1 MQRRHCV
8 RALALTVLAT
18 AVVTA
23 TTSGA
28 PTANAES
35 PTSAET
41 RLSATIDAI
50 LADPRLDGAQAGVV
64 IADAATGEPVYQRN
78 GDRRLIPASNTKLLT
93 SAAALE
99 LLGPGH
105 RFTTDVLRDGNQ
117 RGGVLTG
124 DLHLRGGGDPT
135 MLAADYDALAASVA
149 RAGIRV
155 VSGNLVAD
163 DTRYDATRLGP
174 DWAWDDEPYYY
185 AAQVSAL
192 TVAPDTDYDAGTA
205 IVTAT
210 PGSGAGARPEISVTP
225 STGYLRIDNR
235 ATTVATGGTDV
246 SFERQ
251 HGTNT
256 IVVTGQIAADDDG
269 VSDWVT
275 VWEPT
280 GYAADV
286 FRSALRRHGV
296 RVLGRT
302 VLGQATPADA
312 TRVTHHDSMP
322 LAELMVPFLKLSNN
336 GHAEVLTKEI
346 GRVLTGAGTWS
357 AGLAAISEYVADA
370 GMDTGTLRQRDGS
383 GLSRRNHVPPA
394 EFVDLLVAVRAEP
407 WFATWYAALP
417 VAGNAERFVGGTL
430 RSRMVGTPAAN
441 NVRAKTGSLTGVSGL
456 SGYVTD
462 ADGRVLAF
470 SIVLNNYLASSVKS
484 LEDQIAITLASYTGK
499 ATARTATGA
508 AGRAAAPPAA
518 PAPPQA
524 TPDGIECSWHKPV
537 TC

>member
-1 MQRRHCV
+1 MQSRRYV
-8 RALALTVLAT
+8 RTLAAAVLAT

-28 PTANAES
+28 PTATAEA
-35 PTSAET
+35 PTPAET

-50 LADPRLDGAQAGVV
+50 LADSRLDGAQTGVMV
-64 IADAATGEPVYQRN
+64 ADASTGEPVYQRN
-78 GDRRLIPASNTKLLT
+78 SDRRLIPASNTKLLT

-105 RFTTDVLRDGNQ
+105 RFTTDVRRDGNQ
-117 RGGVLTG
+117 RAGILTG
-124 DLHLRGGGDPT
+124 DLYLRGGGDPT
-135 MLAADYDALAASVA
+135 MLATDYDALAARVA
-149 RAGIRV
+149 ATGVRV

-174 DWAWDDEPYYY
+174 DWTWDDEPYYY

-192 TVAPDTDYDAGTA
+192 TVAPDTDYDAGTV

-210 PGSGAGARPEISVTP
+210 PGASAGARPEISLTP

-235 ATTVATGGTDV
+235 ATTVATGTTDV
-246 SFERQ
+246 TFERA

-256 IVVTGQIAADDDG
+256 VVVTGQIALDAAPAR
-269 VSDWVT
+269 DWVT

-286 FRSALRRHGV
+286 FRAALGRHGV

-302 VLGQATPADA
+302 VLGRATPADA
-312 TRVTHHDSMP
+312 VNVARHDSMP
-322 LAELMVPFLKLSNN
+322 LSDLMVPFLKLSNN

-346 GRVLTGAGTWS
+346 GRVLSGSGTWS
-357 AGLAAISEYVADA
+357 AGLTAISEYVADA

-383 GLSRRNHVPPA
+383 GLSRRNLIPPA
-394 EFVDLLVAVRAEP
+394 EFVDLLVAVRSEP
-407 WFATWYAALP
+407 WFADWYAALP
-417 VAGNAERFVGGTL
+417 VAGEADRFVGGTL
-430 RSRMVGTPAAN
+430 RSRMRGTPAAG

-462 ADGRVLAF
+462 ADGRLLVF
-470 SIVLNNYLASSVKS
+470 SVVLNNYLASSVKN
-484 LEDQIAITLASYTGK
+484 LEDQIAVTLASYTGK
-499 ATARTATGA
+499 DVSTARRT
-508 AGRAAAPPAA
+508 PPTV
-518 PAPPQA
+518 PD
-524 TPDGIECSWHKPV
+524 TPRTPEGLECSWHKPI